1 MVCFQVEAQSYA
13 VSFRRRGAGAAGR
26 RRRRRRRPKGGWLRH
41 HGVEDLA
48 SSDWRCVLCFPLP
61 THLRLSGNQN
71 QTGHPGAR
79 KHQHQE
85 EAEDLWDQGEGIF
98 ETNIHQII
106 EKKINTDFVSLLM
119 SDRGT
124 PAFCF
129 WFIGKCR
136 EQLHSFYLYKG
147 GKSFKKEKFL
157 WRSSILM
164 KKHIY
169 K

>member
-48 SSDWRCVLCFPLP
+48 SSDWRCVLCFPLH

-124 PAFCF
+124 PASVFDLL
-129 WFIGKCR
+129 
-136 EQLHSFYLYKG
+136 ESAE
-147 GKSFKKEKFL
+147 S
-157 WRSSILM
+157 SSIPSIFIKVGKVS
-164 KKHIY
+164 KKKNSFEGHLF
-169 K
+169 